1 MDPFTQGVL
10 GAALPQAMA
19 QKSTVVLAG
28 IFGFLAGLAPDL
40 DVLIRS
46 DDDPLL
52 FLEYHRQFTHALIFI
67 PIGGL
72 LTAGLLHVL
81 IGRRWGLPFLQS
93 LLFCTLG
100 YGTHGLLDFAT
111 SYGTMLFWPFN
122 DVRYAASIISIID
135 PIFTLPVAAF
145 ALISAIKRSPFYARL
160 ALIWAALYLSLGF
173 AQHQAARDMAEE
185 TAHTRGH
192 QVERLTVK
200 PSFGNILIWKTLYE
214 ANGRYYVDAVR
225 PRFGPMV
232 FPGTSVAT
240 LDTARDFSWLDP
252 ASQQF
257 RDIARFRWFSQGY
270 IARNPSAP
278 DQVIDVRYS
287 FLPND
292 IKPLWSIELAR
303 EAGPHAHVAFRTD
316 HGDGRASMAAL
327 WPMITANKENE

>member
-10 GAALPQAMA
+10 GAALPQATA
-19 QKSTVVLAG
+19 RKGTVVLAG
-28 IFGFLAGLAPDL
+28 IFGFLAGLSPDL

-52 FLEYHRQFTHALIFI
+52 FLEYHRQFTHALLFI
-67 PIGGL
+67 PVGGL
-72 LTAGLLHVL
+72 LTAALLHVL

-122 DVRYAASIISIID
+122 DVRYAASIVSVID
-135 PIFTLPVAAF
+135 PAFTLPVAAL
-145 ALISAIKRSPFYARL
+145 ALVSVFKRRPLFARL
-160 ALIWAALYLSLGF
+160 ALGWSALYLSLGF
-173 AQHQAARDMAEE
+173 VQHQAARGMAEE
-185 TAHTRGH
+185 IARARGH
-192 QVERLTVK
+192 QAEHLTVK

-214 ANGRYYVDAVR
+214 AGGRYYVDAVR
-225 PRFGPMV
+225 PSFGPLV
-232 FPGTSVAT
+232 FPGTSVAK
-240 LDTARDFSWLDP
+240 LDTARDFPWLDP

-257 RDIARFRWFSQGY
+257 RDIERFRWFSQGY
-270 IARNPSAP
+270 VAQNPSAP
-278 DQVIDVRYS
+278 DQIIDVRYS

-303 EAGPHAHVAFRTD
+303 VTDADTHVGFRTD
-316 HGDGRASMAAL
+316 RGDGRAGLAAL
-327 WPMITANKENE
+327 WAMITANRDNK

>member
-10 GAALPQAMA
+10 GAVLPQATA
-19 QKSTVVLAG
+19 RKDTVVLAG

-46 DDDPLL
+46 DEDPLL
-52 FLEYHRQFTHALIFI
+52 FLEYHRQFTHALLFI

-72 LTAGLLHVL
+72 ISAGLLHVL

-111 SYGTMLFWPFN
+111 SYGTMLFWPFSN
-122 DVRYAASIISIID
+122 ARYAASIISVID
-135 PIFTLPVAAF
+135 PAFTLPVAAL
-145 ALISAIKRSPFYARL
+145 ALVSIIKRSPFFARL
-160 ALIWAALYLSLGF
+160 ALIWAAFYLSLGF
-173 AQHQAARDMAEE
+173 LQHQAARGMAEE
-185 TAHTRGH
+185 IARARGH
-192 QVERLTVK
+192 QAEHLTVK

-214 ANGRYYVDAVR
+214 ADNRYYVDAVR
-225 PRFGPMV
+225 PSFGAMV
-232 FPGTSVAT
+232 FPGTSVAK
-240 LDTARDFSWLDP
+240 LDTTRDFSWLDP

-257 RDIARFRWFSQGY
+257 RDIERFRWFSQGY
-270 IARNPSAP
+270 VARNPSAP

-292 IKPLWSIELAR
+292 IKPLWSIELTQQ
-303 EAGPHAHVAFRTD
+303 AGADAHVAFRTD
-316 HGDGRASMAAL
+316 RGDSRAGMAAL
-327 WPMITANKENE
+327 WTMITADKDNK